1 MLAIQ
6 NNSLLTNYL
15 LQEISKLIFSL
26 PKIAQKFVYKIIYDY
41 PTMLRH
47 RHLTDL
53 KLKKNTLSAGIFIRK
68 DQLIK
73 TGDNTYKLETHS
85 IGKQKKLISTDYFFH
100 ERFLKHA
107 AGSCFVKDKQTIST
121 AYHIINATGLDVDLF
136 IKNYVVLFGYTNSSE
151 EVIIINENQLIE
163 LDSVVHANNNT
174 NDDFI
179 DFKIKQQLPSFV
191 EIPKAY
197 TGVLKPDMEI
207 YIAGYP
213 LRSSLTVSGNAVI
226 DKKYEDYFTTHA
238 DLFEYSS
245 GSPVFLKQNNQL
257 IGFVK
262 GSSEKDFIE
271 TENEQNQTNIIASSK
286 SEGKKILLI
295 KNN

>member
-1 MLAIQ
+1 M
-6 NNSLLTNYL
+6 
-15 LQEISKLIFSL
+15 
-26 PKIAQKFVYKIIYDY
+26 
-41 PTMLRH
+41 
-47 RHLTDL
+47 
-53 KLKKNTLSAGIFIRK
+53 
-68 DQLIK
+68 
-73 TGDNTYKLETHS
+73 
-85 IGKQKKLISTDYFFH
+85 
-100 ERFLKHA
+100 
-107 AGSCFVKDKQTIST
+107 
-121 AYHIINATGLDVDLF
+121 F